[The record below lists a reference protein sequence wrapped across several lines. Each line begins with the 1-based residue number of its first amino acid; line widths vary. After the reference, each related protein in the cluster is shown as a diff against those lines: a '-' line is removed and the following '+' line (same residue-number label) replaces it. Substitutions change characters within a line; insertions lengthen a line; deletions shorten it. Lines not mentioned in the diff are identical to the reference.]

1 MHYACIFPIKIND
14 KKIIKII
21 LVPLFFVSD
30 INQQLIIICQLQKK
44 KIISKKKNN
53 SLYVICF

>member
-21 LVPLFFVSD
+21 LVPLFFCFRHKPA
-30 INQQLIIICQLQKK
+30 INHYLSIAKE
-44 KIISKKKNN
+44 KN
-53 SLYVICF
+53 Y